1 MTAEMAPR
9 PERQVRAQGGNQKMV
24 RHGIVLAAGL
34 HILLHDRR
42 FHAAAITGAIGAV
55 ALADLLRHNEAR
67 PVRRAASWYWE
78 ARREP
83 EAGPRPS
90 RDRRELPQARRAIE
104 AGKRS

>member
-9 PERQVRAQGGNQKMV
+9 PERQVRAQDGHQQMV

-55 ALADLLRHNEAR
+55 ALAELLRHNEAR
-67 PVRRAASWYWE
+67 PVRRAASWYWKVQ
-78 ARREP
+78 RQP
-83 EAGPRPS
+83 EAGPRPPQG
-90 RDRRELPQARRAIE
+90 RQELPQARRALE
-104 AGKRS
+104 SGKRG